1 MPELES
7 SLHALAEAYGIA
19 TDYWDWQGR
28 HIEVARETVVAV
40 LAALDV
46 DAATPDA
53 AAAALAEQQR
63 RPWTRMLP
71 PLLALREHRTAS
83 VEMHVPH
90 GDPAETWIEL
100 ETGGHR
106 GPLRQ
111 LENWNPPQ
119 EIDGGWVGEASFEIP
134 GDLPLGYHTL
144 HARSHERTATMPLI
158 ITPEWLGLPDRMGER
173 RAWGLAAQLYSVR
186 SRQSWGVGDLT
197 DLEDLAVWSAGAHGA
212 DYVLV
217 NPLHAAEPR
226 PPMEPSPYLPTS
238 RRFANPIYLRL
249 GADPGVRP
257 RSTTGSAA
265 RSTSTGSSSRS
276 GWPGPPRSTGTCPG
290 RPSARRWRSS
300 SPCRAPQ
307 AGRRHSRRTGPA
319 RVGG

>member
-1 MPELES
+1 MPELEP

-28 HIEVARETVVAV
+28 HVEVARETVVAV

-46 DAATPDA
+46 DATTPDA
-53 AAAALAEQQR
+53 AAAALEEQQR

-111 LENWNPPQ
+111 LENWLPPQ

-158 ITPEWLGLPDRMGER
+158 ITPEWLGLPERMGER
-173 RAWGLAAQLYSVR
+173 RGLGTGRAAVQRSV
-186 SRQSWGVGDLT
+186 
-197 DLEDLAVWSAGAHGA
+197 AP
-212 DYVLV
+212 VL
-217 NPLHAAEPR
+217 
-226 PPMEPSPYLPTS
+226 
-238 RRFANPIYLRL
+238 
-249 GADPGVRP
+249 
-257 RSTTGSAA
+257 
-265 RSTSTGSSSRS
+265 
-276 GWPGPPRSTGTCPG
+276 
-290 RPSARRWRSS
+290 
-300 SPCRAPQ
+300 
-307 AGRRHSRRTGPA
+307 GRR
-319 RVGG
+319 